1 MSSHSAA
8 LKEAHAAGEL
18 SHRQIQTILLG
29 LMLGMFLASLD
40 QNIVGTAIRTIA
52 DDLNGYSA
60 QAWVT
65 TAYLITSTITTPL
78 YGKLSDLYGRKKFFL
93 AAIII
98 FVLGSALSSFATS
111 MYMLA
116 AFRAFQ
122 GIGAGG
128 LFSLSLAIIGDI
140 VPPRERAKYQG
151 YFLAVFGTSSVLGP
165 VIGGFFA
172 SASSILWISGWRW
185 VFLVNVPVGI
195 LAMIVVTAT
204 LHLHHERR
212 EARIDWWGAS
222 TLVVALVPLL
232 TVAEQGRTWGW
243 GSGKSFIAY
252 AIGGLGIVGF
262 ILAEKWMGDDA
273 LIPLRI
279 FRSRTMAI
287 AISGSF
293 VVGAGMFGGLMVIP
307 QYLQIVH
314 GAGPTKS
321 GFMMLPMVLGLM
333 IASVVS
339 GQLISRTGR
348 IKTFPIVGISLMVI
362 ALLLLSRIGADTD
375 IKVVMAEMFLLGA
388 GLGNTMQP
396 LTLAV
401 QAAASPRE
409 IGMATSAATFFR
421 QIGGTLGVAV
431 FLSVLFDRLP
441 GGISDAFT
449 KAVQNPQ
456 FLAALRDPS
465 VLANPVNAQFA
476 KAVSAHNLSLFSMND
491 TSIINQL
498 TAVFAHPFKVG
509 FSSAMDTVFLLG
521 ALVCVVGV
529 VILAF
534 MPNIELSNKSAA
546 ARIAEEQDAAEV
558 EDAEPIVRPR
568 HRATDDLVDAA
579 AAEAAGHTLTELDGV
594 RALPRRASTGPR
606 HAALDTE

>member
-1 MSSHSAA
+1 MSSHSEA
-8 LKEAHAAGEL
+8 LKQAHASGEL

-78 YGKLSDLYGRKKFFL
+78 YGKLSDIYGRKKFFL
-93 AAIII
+93 AAILI
-98 FVLGSALSSFATS
+98 FIVGSAASSFSTS

-122 GIGAGG
+122 GLGAGG

-165 VIGGFFA
+165 IIGGFFA
-172 SASSILWISGWRW
+172 SASSILYISGWRW
-185 VFLVNVPVGI
+185 VFLVNVPIGI
-195 LAMIVVTAT
+195 VAMLVVTAT

-212 EARIDWWGAS
+212 DARIDWWGA
-222 TLVVALVPLL
+222 TALVVALVPLL

-243 GSGKSFIAY
+243 GNGKSIAAY
-252 AIGGLGIVGF
+252 AIGLIGIVGF
-262 ILAEKWMGDDA
+262 ILIEKWMGEDA

-279 FRSRTMAI
+279 FRSRTMSI

-293 VVGAGMFGGLMVIP
+293 VVGAGMFGGLMVVP

-314 GAGPTKS
+314 GADPTQS
-321 GFMMLPMVLGLM
+321 GFMMVPMVVGIM

-348 IKTFPIVGISLMVI
+348 IKIYPIIGISLMVI
-362 ALLLLSRIGADTD
+362 SLLLLSRIGADTD
-375 IKVVMAEMFLLGA
+375 IRLVMAEMFLLGA

-409 IGMATSAATFFR
+409 IGMSTSAATFSR

-431 FLSVLFDRLP
+431 FLSVLFNQLP
-441 GGISDAFT
+441 GAVGTAFT
-449 KAVQNPQ
+449 TASQDPK
-456 FLAALRDPS
+456 FIAALKDPNL
-465 VLANPVNAQFA
+465 LANPINAQFA
-476 KAVSAHNLSLFSMND
+476 RAVASHNLSIFSLND
-491 TSIINQL
+491 TSIISQL
-498 TAVFAHPFKVG
+498 APVFAHPFKVG
-509 FSSAMDTVFLLG
+509 FSVSMDTVFLMG
-521 ALVCVVGV
+521 ALVSVVGV
-529 VILAF
+529 LILAF
-534 MPNIELSNKSAA
+534 LPNIELSSKSAA
-546 ARIAEEQDAAEV
+546 AQLAEEKVAAL
-558 EDAEPIVRPR
+558 DDDGEPFVRPR
-568 HRATDDLVDAA
+568 HSPTDDLVDAA
-579 AAEAAGHTLTELDGV
+579 AAEAAGHTLMELDGV
-594 RALPRRASTGPR
+594 RAAPR
-606 HAALDTE
+606 HAAMHAELD